1 MRISDWSS
9 DVCSSDL
16 KAEHILCSPDRQA
29 TFKSIYAGER
39 PAVLHKCRAGAEK
52 VARDAETVRKMGVSG
67 TPTLFVDGKLVSGFQ
82 QAELEAFIEASN
94 KKPTARSEESR
105 VGKECVRTCRS
116 RGLPYH

>member
-82 QAELEAFIEASN
+82 QAELEAFIEASTKIGRAHAVTPVTN
-94 KKPTARSEESR
+94 APLVCRLLLATKKQQ
-105 VGKECVRTCRS
+105 
-116 RGLPYH
+116 